1 MQENYS
7 KILIEAF
14 GIKFGY
20 QGRDVLKGVTISLLP
35 GELVGL
41 LGPNGAGKSTLI
53 KILSKVLK
61 PIAGDVYI
69 EGKELEELSFREVAK
84 RIGVVPQETT
94 LDYSLPCTMW
104 L

>member
-1 MQENYS
+1 M
-7 KILIEAF
+7 IEAF

-69 EGKELEELSFREVAK
+69 EGKELEELSFRE
-84 RIGVVPQETT
+84 
-94 LDYSLPCTMW
+94 
-104 L
+104 